1 MSKTQFVDF
10 KAVKREVSMV
20 KVLEHYGLMSVMRQN
35 GDSITG
41 ACPIHEGNNKT
52 AFRVSISK
60 NCWNCFSQCG
70 CGGNVLDFVSKKE
83 GVSLLKA
90 ANLLI
95 EWFSLE
101 IEASEADDSSHKV
114 KSDSRVRENKPVKR
128 ETAKPRTETPAGSEE
143 AKGENKPLGFALKD
157 LEPNHPYLTERG
169 LLPETIQAFGMGFCQ
184 KGLQA
189 GRVVIPIHN
198 LKGEIVAYAGR
209 WPGEPPNEDTE
220 RYKFPPKFKK
230 TWEVFN
236 LHRVINEP
244 PDGPL
249 YVVEGF
255 FGCMKLW
262 QHGIRRVVSLMG
274 SSMSP
279 MQEELIRTL
288 TNSRCQIIV
297 MLDEDKA
304 GRNAREEI
312 AGRLA
317 KFAFVK
323 VHVFDKPE
331 MQPENLSAEEV
342 RHFLP
347 ERR

>member
-20 KVLEHYGLMSVMRQN
+20 QVLEHYGLMSVMRQN

-70 CGGNVLDFVSKKE
+70 CGGNVLDFVAKKE
-83 GVSLLKA
+83 NVSLLKA

-95 EWFSLE
+95 EWFKLR
-101 IEASEADDSSHKV
+101 IEAREDDASSPKE
-114 KSDSRVRENKPVKR
+114 KSDSRVRDNKSARR
-128 ETAKPRTETPAGSEE
+128 EPAKPSATKPFEPEET
-143 AKGENKPLGFALKD
+143 KGENKPLGFALKD
-157 LEPNHPYLTERG
+157 LERNHPYLTERG
-169 LLPETIQAFGMGFCQ
+169 LLPETIQTFGLGFCQ
-184 KGLQA
+184 KGMHA
-189 GRVVIPIHN
+189 GRIVIPIQN
-198 LKGEIVAYAGR
+198 IKGEITAFAGR
-209 WPGEPPNEDTE
+209 WPGEPPDEDTE

-244 PDGPL
+244 PNSPL
-249 YVVEGF
+249 IIVEGF

-262 QHGIRRVVSLMG
+262 QQGAKRVLALMG
-274 SSMSP
+274 SSLSP
-279 MQEELIRTL
+279 MQEDLIRTL
-288 TNSRCQIIV
+288 TNSHSQIIV

-304 GRNAREEI
+304 GQNAREEI

-323 VHVFDKPE
+323 VHVFDNPE

-342 RHFLP
+342 SALL
-347 ERR
+347 